1 MHEVDKFG
9 ISSVMDQVCDYFKE
23 KDNIHLSL
31 DIDAMD
37 PFFAPHTGTA
47 VRGGLTF
54 REGNYLCEALCA
66 TNKLTSM
73 DLVELNPMI
82 GATGASE
89 EDTNE
94 TIEMGLTLIGS
105 AMGQRIL

>member
-1 MHEVDKFG
+1 MHEVDKYG
-9 ISSVMDQVCDYFKE
+9 ISSVMDQVIDHFKDR
-23 KDNIHLSL
+23 DNIHLSL

-66 TNKLTSM
+66 TGKLTSM
-73 DLVELNPMI
+73 ELVELNPTI
-82 GATGASE
+82 GSSVASE
-89 EDTNE
+89 DGTNE
-94 TIEMGLTLIGS
+94 TIEMALTLIGS